1 MSKDRHQTDSTTTD
15 GLLVVHKPR
24 GIASTRLLYQIRKLT
39 GVRKSGHAGTL
50 DPLAEGVLI
59 LCLGRGTKLVESIM
73 HLAKVYSAVVRL
85 DVTNPAHDLE
95 LPLEEVN
102 IAGPPE
108 LDAVRQ
114 AARGLEGH
122 IMQAPPVWSAAK
134 IGGRPAYKLAL
145 KGKTEPPPP
154 RPVTVYWIHVQR
166 YAWPELEF
174 EVACARGTYIR
185 ALIRDWGRALG
196 AGGVLTFLQRT
207 AVGPFDL
214 AAASTPEEIARRPLG
229 ELLVPLDRA
238 KELIQRHHATVPPRP
253 LDRADT

>member
-1 MSKDRHQTDSTTTD
+1 MSEDRPHTDSATIA
-15 GLLVVHKPR
+15 GLLVVSKPR

-59 LCLGRGTKLVESIM
+59 LCLGRGTKLVESVM
-73 HLAKVYSAVVRL
+73 HLAKVYRAVARL

-95 LPLEEVN
+95 LPLEEVEV
-102 IAGPPE
+102 AGPPA
-108 LDAVRQ
+108 LGAVQQ

-134 IGGRPAYKLAL
+134 VGGRPAYKLAL
-145 KGKTEPPPP
+145 KGQTDPPPP
-154 RPVTVYWIHVQR
+154 RPVTVYWIHLHR
-166 YAWPELEF
+166 YVWPELEF

-196 AGGVLTFLQRT
+196 AAGVLTFLQRT

-214 AAASTPEEIARRPLG
+214 AAAHTPEEIASRPLD
-229 ELLVPLDRA
+229 ELLVPFDRA
-238 KELIQRHHATVPPRP
+238 KTLIQQHHAVVPPRP
-253 LDRADT
+253 LDRAIT